1 MDPRTRELASYAAGL
16 AYRELTSEA
25 IHECKRRIIDTLGCA
40 IGAYDSE
47 PARIARKVARKQ
59 SGRPAARIWGT
70 LEETTPELAA
80 FANGVMLRYADY
92 NDAYFVRSS
101 GHPSDNLA
109 TALALG
115 DALHSDGKSVLLASV
130 LAYEVFCN
138 LSDVLPREQG
148 YDYVVHGVI
157 ASAVAAAKLLA
168 LDEEKT
174 AEAISLSIVPNMALE
189 QTRLGELSMWK
200 GCAAANASRNGLFA
214 AVLAAE
220 GLTGPDQ
227 PIDGHAGLCHA
238 VGEFSWAPFGGRGG
252 PFRVTRTHLKYYPA
266 VVHAQ
271 SPITAAIE
279 LAGRFDAA
287 DVERID
293 VESYWVAKRYTD
305 RASPLWHP
313 GTRETADHSLPYIVA
328 TALLDGTITAESFS
342 EARLHDPAIRRLIE
356 CMALRE
362 NPEFTATH
370 PQRWP
375 CRIQVRTTAGAVHT
389 SEAEYFKGHAEN
401 PLSDAEVEEK
411 FRQLS
416 AGRLDGRGCETLLKA
431 LWRMDQV
438 DDVSRIIGQMKFSE
452 PNT

>member
-1 MDPRTRELASYAAGL
+1 MDQRTRELASYSASL
-16 AYRELTSEA
+16 AYRELTPEA
-25 IHECKRRIIDTLGCA
+25 VHECKRRIIDTIGCA
-40 IGAYDSE
+40 IGAYASD
-47 PARIARKVARKQ
+47 PARIARKVARRQ
-59 SGRPAARIWGT
+59 SGHPASRIWGT

-80 FANGVMLRYADY
+80 FANGIMLRYADY
-92 NDAYFVRSS
+92 NDAYFMRSS

-115 DALHSDGKSVLLASV
+115 DALHSDGESVLLASV

-157 ASAVAAAKLLA
+157 ASAVAAAKLLG
-168 LDEEKT
+168 LNEEKT
-174 AEAISLSIVPNMALE
+174 AQAISLSIVPNMALE

-200 GCAAANASRNGLFA
+200 GCAAANAARNGLFA

-220 GLTGPDQ
+220 GLTGPDH
-227 PIDGHAGLCHA
+227 PIEGHAGLSHA
-238 VGEFSWAPFGGRGG
+238 VGAFSWAPFGGRGG

-266 VVHAQ
+266 VVHSQ

-287 DVERID
+287 DVEHIE

-305 RASPLWHP
+305 RASPLWRP
-313 GTRETADHSLPYIVA
+313 ATRETADHSLPYIIA
-328 TALLDGTITAESFS
+328 AALLDGTITAESFS
-342 EARLHDPAIRRLIE
+342 EARLHDPAISALMER
-356 CMALRE
+356 MTLRE
-362 NPEFTATH
+362 NAEFTAAH

-375 CRIQVRTTAGAVHT
+375 CRIEVRTKSGSVHA
-389 SEAEYFKGHAEN
+389 SHADYFKGHAQN

-416 AGRLDGRGCETLLKA
+416 AGRLDAERCEALLSD
-431 LWRMDQV
+431 LWRIDEAE
-438 DDVSRIIGQMKFSE
+438 DVARVIGHLKFAE